1 MQNFMYAKLYVCKT
15 LCMQNFMY
23 AKLYVCKTL
32 KIHLYTNI
40 YKN

>member
-1 MQNFMYAKLYVCKT
+1 MYAKLYVCKT